1 MPQPPLLIVV
11 LAAGMGVRMR
21 SRRPKVL
28 HQLAGRS
35 LLGHALARAQA
46 GGASQIA
53 VVVGPDMD
61 AVRAEVLAHAATAEV
76 FEQARQVGTADA
88 VLAARPALERHRG
101 DVLVLFA
108 DTPLIEAATIEQLTA
123 TLAQGANIAVLGFKP
138 EDPTGY
144 GRLLVDARGRVTAI
158 REHKEASAAERAQP
172 LCNAGAMAFRV
183 PSFVDLIARIGNANA
198 AKEYYLT
205 DAVALA
211 SSEGL
216 IALPVV
222 CSPQEAMGINTREQL
237 ARAES
242 IFQARARAK
251 AMREGVTMIA
261 PETVWLSY
269 DTAFGRDVTIEPNV
283 FFGPG
288 VVVADGAEIGA
299 NSHIVGAR
307 IGEGARVGPFARLR
321 PGADVGAHV
330 HIGNFVEV
338 KNASLEAGAK
348 ANHLAYIGDGRVG
361 AGANIGAGA
370 IFCNYDGF
378 NKHFTDVG
386 KGAFIGSNAALVAP
400 VKIGDG
406 AYVASGSVIS
416 RNVEPDALA
425 IARGTQELRPGWAAK
440 FRALMQSRKKRS

>member
-35 LLGHALARAQA
+35 LLGHALARAQV

-88 VLAARPALERHRG
+88 VLAARPALERHGG